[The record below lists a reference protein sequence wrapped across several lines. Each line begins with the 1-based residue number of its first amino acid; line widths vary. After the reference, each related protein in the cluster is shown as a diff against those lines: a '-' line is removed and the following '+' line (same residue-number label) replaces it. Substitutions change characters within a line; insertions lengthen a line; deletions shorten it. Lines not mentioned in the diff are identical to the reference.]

1 MLEANHPQP
10 AWIEDAGPRGEIY
23 DWRWMLRALLRR
35 PLPVLLVPAL
45 CVLLAGVYV
54 VLRPANYTAS
64 TTLNITNLRLSSS
77 GQDTFFAEAQFEPTF
92 LETQIQIVA
101 SEPVA
106 RAVIDKVDLA
116 AQTGGDVERA
126 LKAFRNS
133 LSLQRVGQSN
143 LVAIAYT
150 ARDPQQAAAMA
161 NEVAAAYI
169 AKLHADREDAVKS
182 ASSWLRERLREV
194 GPKAQIVSAATP
206 PLDKSD
212 MRGIVIIA
220 AAGAAGAVA
229 GIVLAL
235 ILAFLDRRIREPEQ
249 ALAATGAECLGIV
262 PLLKPEARAKSA
274 TGPAGAGQF
283 DFGNAATI
291 LSQVD
296 AQPFSPIWQALRHVG
311 VATEAPA
318 TSSRLRTIAVTSAL
332 AGEGK
337 TTIAANFALMA
348 ASGGKRVLLVDAQP
362 YDPALSRALAPSSRK
377 GLGTLLAEGDA
388 DLPSHV
394 LEDPRSGVHF
404 LPFGKP
410 GDQAGSAQRLWSRSM
425 DRLFNQAAAYD
436 LVVFD
441 MPPLLAMGD
450 LRAAAG
456 HVDGFLLVV
465 EWGKVSTDELHAA
478 LALAAPVRDRLVGT
492 ILNKAAAG
500 AAQRLLS
507 PEASILARQSL
518 FATQAGQSRSS

>member
-1 MLEANHPQP
+1 MLEKNHPQQ
-10 AWIEDAGPRGEIY
+10 AWTEHSGPRGETY

-35 PLPVLLVPAL
+35 PLPVLLAPAL
-45 CVLLAGVYV
+45 CVALAAIYV
-54 VLRPANYTAS
+54 VLRPANYTAT
-64 TTLNITNLRLSSS
+64 TTLNITNLRLSSN

-106 RAVIDKVDLA
+106 RAVIDKLNLA
-116 AQTGGDVERA
+116 EQNGGDVERA

-150 ARDPQQAAAMA
+150 ARDPQQAATIA

-169 AKLHADREDAVKS
+169 AKLHANREDAVKS
-182 ASSWLRERLREV
+182 ASSWLRDRLREV
-194 GPKAQIVSAATP
+194 GPKAQVVSAATP
-206 PLDKSD
+206 PIDKSD
-212 MRGIVIIA
+212 SRGILIIA
-220 AAGAAGAVA
+220 AAGVAGAAAGM
-229 GIVLAL
+229 VLAL
-235 ILAFLDRRIREPEQ
+235 ILAFLDRRIQEPEQ
-249 ALAATGAECLGIV
+249 ALTATGAECLGVV
-262 PLLKPEARAKSA
+262 PQLSPKASAKVA
-274 TGPAGAGQF
+274 MGAIGAGQF
-283 DFGNAATI
+283 DFGNAAAI

-311 VATEAPA
+311 VASEAPA
-318 TSSRLRTIAVTSAL
+318 TSSRMRRLAVTSAL

-348 ASGGKRVLLVDAQP
+348 AGGGKRVLLVDAQP
-362 YDPALSRALAPSSRK
+362 YDPALSRALAPSSKK
-377 GLGTLLAEGDA
+377 GLGTLLAGGDG
-388 DLPSHV
+388 DLASHV

-410 GDQAGSAQRLWSRSM
+410 DGQAGSAQRLWSQSM
-425 DRLFNQAAAYD
+425 DRLFDQATGYD
-436 LVVFD
+436 LVIFD
-441 MPPLLAMGD
+441 MPPLLATGD
-450 LRAAAG
+450 LRAAAA

-465 EWGKVSTDELHAA
+465 EWNKVSTDELRAA

-492 ILNKAAAG
+492 ILNKATPG

-518 FATQAGQSRSS
+518 FATEAGQNRPS